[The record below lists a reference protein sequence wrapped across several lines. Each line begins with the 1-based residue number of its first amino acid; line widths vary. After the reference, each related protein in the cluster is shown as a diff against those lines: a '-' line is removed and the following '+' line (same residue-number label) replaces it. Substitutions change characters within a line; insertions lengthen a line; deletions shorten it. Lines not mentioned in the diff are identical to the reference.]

1 MSDNKKYNL
10 KEDKESRLD
19 SLNKELE
26 NKEKTLKNLESTKS
40 LKQIE
45 LRSDAVAKSK
55 SSQATP
61 GSETKEVTSQ
71 ILTKKIPAL
80 QNYIQQQLTPQIT
93 QAQQDVKNTKEL
105 INIEKSQP
113 ETEEGEE
120 TEKEETMKENKLI
133 NFSQFKSIV
142 ENYTKVNLSESDI
155 INILV
160 ETQNPVM
167 TKAELIESLQ
177 NKLIIEADMNREVS
191 GSFESG
197 SNEYSDL
204 LGQDLAKQM
213 ANQSFAEIARNIQRK
228 TGKQR
233 VTMDDVQNLLMTSLI
248 QAAKKEYAYGIDRL
262 EQKAVD
268 LVSKK
273 FNIPSGS
280 IDFEVEITGL
290 PIQLAP
296 AVAQMS
302 NLNRQQIMSVMQ
314 LAQNPT
320 PQNLSQL
327 SELLGVKFGN
337 INKEGLKMSKGSTP
351 PPQGKTAEQ
360 MKPKVKRRRFTNAM
374 MQGAARKTQNLHF
387 ADDQFRDEN
396 PELSNQY
403 GNIMAANDASYWMMD
418 DNLIRQQGESGIH
431 AGNSRVKVSST
442 GGVPKIIAQGMVYP
456 ILLHELGKS
465 IPELMALWS
474 LPKDVEER
482 RYVLDQTDNL
492 EAETND
498 IRLGPAL
505 WDKFVEQIPV
515 DNQEVISLT
524 WHMLQ
529 ELDDYEFNGIVEGLL
544 NNSTNAQ
551 RRVQELAEE
560 AMDELRGESSD
571 ESLGVYSDDEDE
583 EGDVATPEEDGEE
596 EGGYSDPELKRI
608 LGGQQGEEGPEESK
622 DLDDMSN
629 QELQNL
635 MQSAIEDEDYEF
647 ASQIRDIL
655 NSRR

>member
-10 KEDKESRLD
+10 KEDKKSKLD
-19 SLNKELE
+19 SLNRELE
-26 NKEKTLKNLESTKS
+26 NKEKNLKNLESTKS

-45 LRSDAVAKSK
+45 LRSDTVAKSK
-55 SSQATP
+55 ASQATP
-61 GSETKEVTSQ
+61 GSEAKEVNSQ

-113 ETEEGEE
+113 ETEEAEE

-197 SNEYSDL
+197 NNEYSEL
-204 LGQDLAKQM
+204 LGQDLARQM
-213 ANQSFAEIARNIQRK
+213 ANQSFTEIARNIQRK

-233 VTMDDVQNLLMTSLI
+233 VTLDDVQNLLMTSLI
-248 QAAKKEYAYGIDRL
+248 DAAKKEYAYGTERL
-262 EQKAVD
+262 QQKAVD
-268 LVSKK
+268 LVSRK
-273 FNIPSGS
+273 FNVPSGS
-280 IDFEVEITGL
+280 VEFEVEITGL
-290 PIQLAP
+290 PVQLAP

-387 ADDQFRDEN
+387 EDDQFREEN
-396 PELSNQY
+396 PELSGQY

-431 AGNSRVKVSST
+431 AGNSRIKLSTT
-442 GGVPKIIAQGMVYP
+442 GGAPKIIAQGMVYP
-456 ILLHELGKS
+456 ILLHELGKA
-465 IPELMALWS
+465 IPELMSLWS

-482 RYVLDQTDNL
+482 KYVLDQTDNL

-498 IRLGPAL
+498 IRLGPVL

-560 AMDELRGESSD
+560 AMDELRNESSD
-571 ESLGVYSDDEDE
+571 DSLGVYSGDEDE

-608 LGGQQGEEGPEESK
+608 LGGQQGEEGPEEPK

-629 QELQNL
+629 QELQGL
-635 MQSAIEDEDYEF
+635 MQSAVEDEDYVF

>member
-1 MSDNKKYNL
+1 
-10 KEDKESRLD
+10 
-19 SLNKELE
+19 
-26 NKEKTLKNLESTKS
+26 
-40 LKQIE
+40 
-45 LRSDAVAKSK
+45 
-55 SSQATP
+55 
-61 GSETKEVTSQ
+61 
-71 ILTKKIPAL
+71 
-80 QNYIQQQLTPQIT
+80 
-93 QAQQDVKNTKEL
+93 
-105 INIEKSQP
+105 
-113 ETEEGEE
+113 
-120 TEKEETMKENKLI
+120 
-133 NFSQFKSIV
+133 
-142 ENYTKVNLSESDI
+142 
-155 INILV
+155 
-160 ETQNPVM
+160 
-167 TKAELIESLQ
+167 
-177 NKLIIEADMNREVS
+177 MNREVS

-197 SNEYSDL
+197 SNEYSEL

-213 ANQSFAEIARNIQRK
+213 ANQSFTEIARNIQRK

-233 VTMDDVQNLLMTSLI
+233 VTMDDVQQLLMSSLI
-248 QAAKKEYAYGIDRL
+248 EAAKKEYAYGIERL
-262 EQKAVD
+262 QQKAID

-302 NLNRQQIMSVMQ
+302 GLNRQQMMSVME

-320 PQNLSQL
+320 PQNLSRL

-360 MKPKVKRRRFTNAM
+360 LKPKVKRRRFTNAM

-418 DNLIRQQGESGIH
+418 DNLIKQQGESGIH

-474 LPKDVEER
+474 LPTDAEER
-482 RYVLDQTDNL
+482 KYVLDQTDNL
-492 EAETND
+492 ESETND
-498 IRLGPAL
+498 IRLGPVL
-505 WDKFVEQIPV
+505 WDKFLEQIPV

-551 RRVQELAEE
+551 RRIQELAEE
-560 AMDELRGESSD
+560 AMDELRNESSD

-583 EGDVATPEEDGEE
+583 EGDVATPEEDGDD

-608 LGGQQGEEGPEESK
+608 LGGQQGEEGPEEPK

-629 QELQNL
+629 QELQGL
-635 MQSAIEDEDYEF
+635 MQSAIEDEDYAF
-647 ASQIRDIL
+647 AAQIRDIL
-655 NSRR
+655 NKR